1 MARPLVTTI
10 RYMPE
15 PSNGKEQVLRRL
27 RIGAQGIVAI
37 QQAIDAP
44 LEAQSQGHRRREEQS
59 REQMRA
65 ALQDARAVQRK
76 QMSQARESGA
86 SDAEIAEAVGMPEK
100 GVAAR
105 SNSGRPIAH
114 PFDSVGL
121 TGASCLAG
129 LPSSRPPAPKRAPNG
144 S

>member
-44 LEAQSQGHRRREEQS
+44 LEAQSQGHRQREEQS

-100 GVAAR
+100 GVR
-105 SNSGRPIAH
+105 RT
-114 PFDSVGL
+114 L
-121 TGASCLAG
+121 Q
-129 LPSSRPPAPKRAPNG
+129 
-144 S
+144 